1 MNDRQL
7 VTIARAVG
15 TPVYVYD
22 AALIRERYAALSAA
36 LSRRFPAHIHYA
48 VKANSNLAVLA
59 LVQQLGAGADIVS
72 GGELFRVRAAGF
84 APDTIVFSG
93 VGKTDEEIG
102 DALAMDLGMINVESE
117 AEAERVADLAAVAG
131 RTARIGI
138 RVNPDVLAETH
149 PYTQTG
155 AKGMKFGVPFDR
167 VGALARRVTDHPNTT
182 LVCIG
187 MHIGS
192 QIIAGAPFRAGA
204 ERLGSLV
211 ACLRAEGITTLEAVD
226 VGGGLGIAYHAGAVA
241 LEPDDFADAVAPLHD
256 TTGLPILVEPG
267 RYLVGPAGVLL
278 ARVLFRKQ
286 AGGRD
291 FAIADAGMN
300 DLLRPSLYQ
309 AMHPIR
315 VVGPET
321 GATQEEVDVVGP
333 ICETGDFLGLRR
345 ELAGAT
351 AGALLAIEA
360 AGAYGFSMSSQ
371 YNSRRRPAE
380 VLVDGDRWGVVRAR
394 ERLEDLTAG
403 ETTTP
408 VWTHG
413 EEAA

>member
-1 MNDRQL
+1 
-7 VTIARAVG
+7 
-15 TPVYVYD
+15 
-22 AALIRERYAALSAA
+22 
-36 LSRRFPAHIHYA
+36 
-48 VKANSNLAVLA
+48 
-59 LVQQLGAGADIVS
+59 
-72 GGELFRVRAAGF
+72 
-84 APDTIVFSG
+84 
-93 VGKTDEEIG
+93 
-102 DALAMDLGMINVESE
+102 
-117 AEAERVADLAAVAG
+117 
-131 RTARIGI
+131 
-138 RVNPDVLAETH
+138 
-149 PYTQTG
+149 
-155 AKGMKFGVPFDR
+155 
-167 VGALARRVTDHPNTT
+167 
-182 LVCIG
+182 
-187 MHIGS
+187 
-192 QIIAGAPFRAGA
+192 
-204 ERLGSLV
+204 
-211 ACLRAEGITTLEAVD
+211 
-226 VGGGLGIAYHAGAVA
+226 
-241 LEPDDFADAVAPLHD
+241 
-256 TTGLPILVEPG
+256 
-267 RYLVGPAGVLL
+267 
-278 ARVLFRKQ
+278 
-286 AGGRD
+286 
-291 FAIADAGMN
+291 MN